1 MKTYFSF
8 IIAALLLFF
17 TACSKDSDEQ
27 PVAPPDE
34 QPSGE
39 VPAELPDGY
48 FEVTFSAGDAASR
61 AAVTGPDGRVSRLR
75 YLIYDGSGN
84 FVKEKAVITSASTGT
99 PSWPLVAVKD
109 TLKKGSYTAVFLA
122 NVDKGLFPYT
132 PMGGGASTTAEVL
145 TNYTGNMADARI
157 VLPPAQFSSTT
168 EYYWSKVTFSNTS
181 ATPYILLQ
189 RIISLLNVHRNFVDA
204 QTALNQ
210 LVANIVTN
218 VKFKEQIETQLR
230 AILPGLLRPV
240 LDKGTVLG
248 NLIYDV
254 VGGLDAAVTL
264 LTNTLVPQL
273 IDPLYNLLL
282 QRLTN
287 QVGAVLTGNT
297 DQQGM
302 LGVLGV
308 LLNPWALNEANT
320 AIVTM
325 RNFPK
330 TMDFN
335 LTVKDYFTGDQRFR
349 FDFTPGSVYDEKDV
363 PIRGFHG
370 LFDVIKV
377 NVIKQGLIS
386 GLVIDQVVDGSLL
399 LNGAFI
405 DINDELQAT
414 VATNYR
420 YKANYSFVDLYLN
433 SYAAYADPA
442 HPFSVSIQ
450 LGNVANIN
458 GILTGIP
465 VLGPVLGLVGNGLL
479 APLRNITVTVPI
491 NLPLL
496 GVDNLRISGS
506 WSPVTQY

>member
-8 IIAALLLFF
+8 IIGALLLFF
-17 TACSKDSDEQ
+17 TACSKDSDEL
-27 PVAPPDE
+27 PVAPPE
-34 QPSGE
+34 EKPSGE
-39 VPAELPDGY
+39 TPTELPDGY

-61 AAVTGPDGRVSRLR
+61 AAVSGPDGRVSRLR
-75 YLIYDGSGN
+75 YLIYDNAGN
-84 FVKEKAVITSASTGT
+84 FVKERAVITSANVGT

-109 TLKKGSYTAVFLA
+109 TLRKGSYTAVFLA

-132 PMGGGASTTAEVL
+132 PMGGSSPTQAEVL

-168 EYYWSKVTFSNTS
+168 EYYWSKVTFSDTTP
-181 ATPYILLQ
+181 TPYILLQ

-204 QTALNQ
+204 QTALNK

-218 VKFKEQIETQLR
+218 VNFKNQIQTQVQ
-230 AILPGLLRPV
+230 AVLPGLLRPV
-240 LDKGTVLG
+240 LDKGTLG
-248 NLIYDV
+248 NVIYSV
-254 VGGLDAAVTL
+254 VGGLDAAVNL
-264 LTNTLVPQL
+264 LASTLVAPVTNA
-273 IDPLYNLLL
+273 LYDILL

-287 QVGAVLTGNT
+287 QVGLVLTGNA

-302 LGVLGV
+302 LAAIGV
-308 LLNPWALNEANT
+308 LLNPWALDEAKT

-330 TMDFN
+330 TVDFN

-349 FDFTPGSVYDEKDV
+349 FDFTSGSVYNEKDV
-363 PIRGFHG
+363 PIRGFNG

-377 NVIKQGLIS
+377 NVIKQGLVS
-386 GLVIDQVVDGSLL
+386 GLLIDQVVDGPFL

-405 DINDELQAT
+405 DITDELKAT
-414 VATNYR
+414 VATNFR
-420 YKANYSFVDLYLN
+420 YKADYSFLDLYLN
-433 SYAAYADPA
+433 SYDTYADPA
-442 HPFSVSIQ
+442 HPFSVSVQ
-450 LGNVANIN
+450 LGNIANID

-465 VLGPVLGLVGNGLL
+465 LLGPVLGLASNGLL
-479 APLRNITVTVPI
+479 APIKNITVTVPV

-496 GVDNLRISGS
+496 GTDNLRISGS
-506 WSPVTQY
+506 WSSATQY

>member
-8 IIAALLLFF
+8 IIGTLLLFF
-17 TACSKDSDEQ
+17 TACSKDSDEL
-27 PVAPPDE
+27 PVAPPE
-34 QPSGE
+34 EKPSGE
-39 VPAELPDGY
+39 APTELPDGY

-61 AAVTGPDGRVSRLR
+61 AAVSGPDGRVSRLR
-75 YLIYDGSGN
+75 YLIYDNAGN

-122 NVDKGLFPYT
+122 NVDKDIFPYT
-132 PMGGGASTTAEVL
+132 PMGGSSPTTAEVL
-145 TNYTGNMADARI
+145 TNYTGNMANARI

-168 EYYWSKVTFSNTS
+168 EYYWSKVTFSDT
-181 ATPYILLQ
+181 APTPYILLQ

-204 QTALNQ
+204 QSALNK

-218 VKFKEQIETQLR
+218 VNFKGQIDTQLR
-230 AILPGLLRPV
+230 ALLPGLLRPV
-240 LDKGTVLG
+240 LDKGSVVG
-248 NLIYDV
+248 NLIYEV

-273 IDPLYNLLL
+273 IDPLYTILL

-302 LGVLGV
+302 LAAIGV
-308 LLNPWALNEANT
+308 LLNPWALNEAKT

-335 LTVKDYFTGDQRFR
+335 LNVQDSFTGDQRFR
-349 FDFTPGSVYDEKDV
+349 FDFTSGTVYNEKDI

-386 GLVIDQVVDGSLL
+386 GLVIDQIVDGSLL

-405 DINDELQAT
+405 DINDQLQAT
-414 VATNYR
+414 VGTNYR
-420 YKANYSFVDLYLN
+420 YKADYSFVDIYLS
-433 SYAAYADPA
+433 SYNTYADPA
-442 HPFSVSIQ
+442 HPFSISIQ
-450 LGNVANIN
+450 LLNVANID

-465 VLGPVLGLVGNGLL
+465 LLGPVIGLVGNGLL

-496 GVDNLRISGS
+496 GTDSLRISGS
-506 WSPVTQY
+506 WSSVTQY